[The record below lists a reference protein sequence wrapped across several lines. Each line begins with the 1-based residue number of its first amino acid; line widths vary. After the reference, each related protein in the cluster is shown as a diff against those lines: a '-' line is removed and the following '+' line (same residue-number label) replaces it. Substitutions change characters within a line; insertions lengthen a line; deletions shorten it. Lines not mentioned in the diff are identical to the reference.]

1 MSLKHLRMVATAT
14 KMEEITRKSEKR
26 WSRWKFINI
35 NMISRELRVC
45 KEAASSKKGRKGTVT
60 KVKEKKTVSRRQWL
74 TMSSIERGKGVSNDY
89 TICQCTS
96 HRWP

>member
-60 KVKEKKTVSRRQWL
+60 KVKEKKNSIKE
-74 TMSSIERGKGVSNDY
+74 TMVNNVKYRK
-89 TICQCTS
+89 
-96 HRWP
+96 R